1 MQGRRTW
8 LVSGIIALV
17 AVLFIGLPAHAR
29 DYVITSGDSLNIK
42 VVGEPD
48 YSRSFTVNDEGNI
61 FVPNIGNV
69 VATGKTADELKA
81 ELTKKLSDLI
91 KNPVVTVEIT
101 SPTNTTVLVSG
112 EVKTPGDVKLK
123 ADYRLMDVIQKAG
136 GFTDNADRAKAVILR
151 KGETQ
156 PRVVDLDALFRGD
169 MTKNELME
177 TGDTLY
183 VPPKAQG
190 KVKILG
196 EVTTPGE
203 KDFKLKL
210 TPMEAVTLAG
220 GFKDNADKSAVVIQ
234 HKDGTQ
240 VTVDLDAEARGE
252 DSPLTKNLYLTEDDT
267 VMVPNNKNNQVIV
280 LGAGVKTPGTFGYE
294 PGMTVSDA
302 LTKAGGFVERART
315 KDIKIIHKK
324 GTPASVNYEQ
334 FINKGDVTQ
343 NIPLERGDTV
353 TVGQDPVK
361 ERRNSGLE
369 GAMGTILPTITSIL
383 LYKALYRH

>member
-17 AVLFIGLPAHAR
+17 AALLVGSPARAR

-42 VVGEPD
+42 VVGESD
-48 YSRSFTVNDEGNI
+48 YTRSYTVNDEGKI
-61 FVPNIGNV
+61 FIANIGNI
-69 VATGKTADELKA
+69 VAQGKTADELKA
-81 ELTKKLSDLI
+81 ELTTKLSELI

-151 KGETQ
+151 KGETT
-156 PRVVDLDALFRGD
+156 PRTVDLDALFRGD

-190 KVKILG
+190 KIKVLG

-203 KDFKLKL
+203 KDFKTKL

-220 GFKDNADKSAVVIQ
+220 GFKDTADKTAVELM
-234 HKDGTQ
+234 HKDGTKL
-240 VTVDLDAEARGE
+240 TLDLDAESRGE
-252 DSPLTKNLYLTEDDT
+252 DSPLTKNLYLQEDDIIQ
-267 VMVPNNKNNQVIV
+267 VSNNKNSQIIV
-280 LGAGVKTPGTFGYE
+280 SGAGVKSPGTFTYE
-294 PGMTVSDA
+294 TGMTVSDA
-302 LTKAGGFVERART
+302 IIKAGGLAERARS
-315 KDIKIIHKK
+315 KKINVIRK
-324 GTPASVNYEQ
+324 GVEPLKVDYDK
-334 FINKGDVTQ
+334 FIDNGDVSQ
-343 NIPLERGDTV
+343 NVALKRGDTV

-361 ERRNSGLE
+361 EKKNNGLDTAL
-369 GAMGTILPTITSIL
+369 GSILPTLTSIL
-383 LYKALYRH
+383 IYKSIYH

>member
-8 LVSGIIALV
+8 LVSGIIAMV
-17 AVLFIGLPAHAR
+17 AVFIGLPSHAR

-48 YSRSFTVNDEGNI
+48 YSRSYNVNDEGKI
-61 FVPNIGNV
+61 FVANIGNV

-81 ELTKKLSDLI
+81 DLTKKLSELI
-91 KNPVVTVEIT
+91 KNPVITVEIT

-123 ADYRLMDVIQKAG
+123 ADYRLMDVVQKAG

-151 KGETQ
+151 KGETT

-169 MTKNELME
+169 MSRNELME

-190 KVKILG
+190 KIKILG

-203 KDFKLKL
+203 KDFKNKL

-220 GFKDNADKSAVVIQ
+220 GFKDTADKTAVVLQ

-240 VTVDLDAEARGE
+240 VTIDLDAEARGD
-252 DSPLTKNLYLTEDDT
+252 DSPLTKNLFLAEDDT
-267 VMVPNNKNNQVIV
+267 ILVPNNKNNQVIV
-280 LGAGVKTPGTFGYE
+280 SGAGVKSPGTFSYE

-302 LTKAGGFVERART
+302 LTKSGGFVERART
-315 KDIKIIHKK
+315 KDIHIIRKK
-324 GTPASVNYEQ
+324 GTPILVNYEK
-334 FINKGDVTQ
+334 FINKGDVSQ
-343 NIPLERGDTV
+343 NVPLERGDIV
-353 TVGQDPVK
+353 TVGQDGMK
-361 ERRNSGLE
+361 DKGNNQLGGLL
-369 GAMGTILPTITSIL
+369 GMVLPTITSIF
-383 LYKALYRH
+383 LYKALYRP